1 MHRYRVLQIPSVF
14 EQHHLLRACDVSAEE
29 KFESLYTVD
38 NLLGRGAFGSVFA
51 GVRKKD
57 GKMVALKFEAKGPR
71 NKFITIPGETRSL
84 PLEVALMEM
93 VSRPPR
99 CENVVEM
106 LEWFEMS
113 DKFVLVLERPVPCM
127 NLEKYYE
134 HNGYGLSEVISQTIM
149 RQVVRAAKHCCDCGV
164 FHRDI
169 KPENILINPDTLEVK
184 LIDFGCG
191 DLMKDEVYTSFS
203 GTPAY
208 CPPEWI
214 RNNEYLAVPATVWS
228 LGVVLY
234 EILSGN
240 LPFYSEQEISVA
252 CVPLLS
258 GLSEGEKIRNITFL
272 PLEQNCNT

>member
-1 MHRYRVLQIPSVF
+1 
-14 EQHHLLRACDVSAEE
+14 
-29 KFESLYTVD
+29 
-38 NLLGRGAFGSVFA
+38 
-51 GVRKKD
+51 
-57 GKMVALKFEAKGPR
+57 
-71 NKFITIPGETRSL
+71 
-84 PLEVALMEM
+84 MEM
-93 VSRPPR
+93 VSKPR
-99 CENVVEM
+99 HCENVVEL
-106 LEWFEMS
+106 LEWFETPTS
-113 DKFVLVLERPVPCM
+113 FALVLERPIPCM
-127 NLEKYYE
+127 NLHKFRKF
-134 HNGYGLSEVISQTIM
+134 YGGRLSAAVSQTIL

-252 CVPLLS
+252 CLPLLS
-258 GLSEGEKIRNITFL
+258 GLSKECYNLLMLCLDLVPEDRPTLDEILNHVWLKEEIYDGD
-272 PLEQNCNT
+272 QNPSGDQDLDTPSSH